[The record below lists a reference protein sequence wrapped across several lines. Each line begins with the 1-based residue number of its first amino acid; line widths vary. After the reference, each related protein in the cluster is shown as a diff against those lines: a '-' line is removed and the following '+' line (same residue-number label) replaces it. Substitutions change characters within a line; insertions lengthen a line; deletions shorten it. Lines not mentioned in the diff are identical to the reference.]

1 MNQPI
6 VYIYCIDLLIELAAI
21 IFKLESV
28 RIISKPLLMILLV
41 LGVASSKIRPAVF
54 KYLLLAAL
62 FFSLLGDLFLLFDEA
77 DSLYFIGGLL
87 SFLIAHLFYIVL
99 FVKMKTILNPGSKI
113 NKRAVFFLLLY
124 VGVLFVLLYPKLG
137 ALKIPV
143 LLYALV
149 LASMFIT
156 SLYACSL
163 SIRWQ
168 NACIVGALLFLL
180 SDSILALNKFQNPFP
195 TASFLVM
202 LTYGLAQLFIVLG
215 VSNSLSSVE

>member
-6 VYIYCIDLLIELAAI
+6 VYIYCIDLLVELAAI

-28 RIISKPLLMILLV
+28 RIISKPLLMILLI
-41 LGVASSKIRPAVF
+41 LGVAASKIRPTAF

-62 FFSLLGDLFLLFDEA
+62 FFSWLGDLFLLFDEA
-77 DSLYFIGGLL
+77 HSLYFIGGLL
-87 SFLIAHLFYIVL
+87 SFLIAHLFYIIL
-99 FVKMKTILNPGSKI
+99 FVKMKTILNPRSTI

-124 VGVLFVLLYPKLG
+124 VGILFVLLYPKLG

-143 LLYALV
+143 ILYALV
-149 LASMFIT
+149 LASMLIA

-163 SIRWQ
+163 SKRWQ
-168 NACIVGALLFLL
+168 NACIIGALLFLL

-195 TASFLVM
+195 TASFLIM